1 MATYRMVCGDPD
13 SAVRSRPDGD
23 RGIMTSTRQP
33 KPPAAELS
41 SGTIRRHVIWGAA
54 ITALGGLLFGY
65 DTGVIS
71 GALLFI
77 GKDFHGLT
85 SFDKELLTSILLVGA
100 VVGAQVAGR
109 LADRIGRRPT
119 VLGTAA
125 LFVAGV
131 ALAAFSPSFWVL
143 VAARV
148 VIGLA
153 VGSASMVVPLYI
165 GETAPPKV
173 RGALVSFNQLAITS
187 GILVSYLVD
196 YGLSSSQNWRL
207 MFGLASIPAI
217 LMFVGMLFQHESPHW
232 LIAHGREDEARE
244 VLHRVRAEGDI
255 EAEITEVRELSARK
269 SSFREVLSPTVRH
282 VMIIGIALAVF
293 QQITGINTIIYYA
306 PTLLKGAGLGSSAA
320 LLANVV
326 NGAVNVG
333 MTVVAIRLLDRTGRR
348 PLLLSG
354 TAGMAVGM
362 IIVAL
367 TFAIGGDDLHGG
379 TTYIAIAGLLIYTGS
394 FAVGLGPVFW
404 LLISEMYPVKI
415 RGQAMSIA
423 TMANWAAN
431 FVVTISFLTLLSA
444 IGNAGTF
451 FLFGGLSIVALAYFQ
466 RQVPETKD
474 RSLQD
479 IEREL
484 NLPKGAME
492 DPGGPAAAGAS

>member
-1 MATYRMVCGDPD
+1 
-13 SAVRSRPDGD
+13 
-23 RGIMTSTRQP
+23 MTSTRQP
-33 KPPAAELS
+33 KPPAVELS

-85 SFDKELLTSILLVGA
+85 SFDEELLTSILLVGA

-131 ALAAFSPSFWVL
+131 ALAAFSPSFGVL

-217 LMFVGMLFQHESPHW
+217 LMFIGMLFQHESPHW

-269 SSFREVLSPTVRH
+269 SSFRDVLSPTVRH

-333 MTVVAIRLLDRTGRR
+333 MTLVAIRLLDRTGRR

-394 FAVGLGPVFW
+394 FAIGLGPVFW

-484 NLPKGAME
+484 NLPQGAME
-492 DPGGPAAAGAS
+492 DPGGPASAGAS

>member
-1 MATYRMVCGDPD
+1 MA
-13 SAVRSRPDGD
+13 
-23 RGIMTSTRQP
+23 STRQP
-33 KPPAAELS
+33 APPPDTTPPAGELS
-41 SGTIRRHVIWGAA
+41 TGTIRRNVIWSAA

-109 LADRIGRRPT
+109 LADRFGRRPLI
-119 VLGTAA
+119 LGTAA

-131 ALAAFSPSFWVL
+131 ALAALSPTFGVL
-143 VAARV
+143 VAARI

-165 GETAPPKV
+165 GETAPRQV

-196 YGLSSSQNWRL
+196 YGLSSSANWRL
-207 MFGLASIPAI
+207 MFGLAAIPAI
-217 LMFVGMLFQHESPHW
+217 LMFIGMLFQHESPAW
-232 LIAHGREDEARE
+232 LVAHGHEDEARK
-244 VLHRVRAEGDI
+244 VLHRVRAPEEI
-255 EAEITEVRELSARK
+255 EPEITEIRELSGRK
-269 SSFREVLSPTVRH
+269 SSFREVLSPAVRH
-282 VMIIGIALAVF
+282 VMIIGVALAVF

-306 PTLLKGAGLGSSAA
+306 PTLLKSAGLGNSAA

-333 MTVVAIRLLDRTGRR
+333 MTIVAIRLLDRTGRR

-362 IIVAL
+362 AVVAL
-367 TFAIGGDDLHGG
+367 TFLFGGDSLHGK
-379 TTYIAIAGLLIYTGS
+379 TAYIAIAGLLIYTGS
-394 FAVGLGPVFW
+394 FAIGLGPVFW
-404 LLISEMYPVKI
+404 LLISEIYPVKI
-415 RGQAMSIA
+415 RGQAMSVA
-423 TMANWAAN
+423 TMANWGAN
-431 FVVTISFLTLLSA
+431 FIVTISFLTLLSA

-451 FLFGGLSIVALAYFQ
+451 FLFGGLSLVALVYF
-466 RQVPETKD
+466 RLQVPETKD
-474 RSLQD
+474 RSLQE
-479 IEREL
+479 IERDL
-484 NLPKGAME
+484 DLPKGAMA
-492 DPGGPAAAGAS
+492 DTPAAGTAGS